1 MIVEEKTFDAKIEQV
16 QLELLMY
23 DEFYRLIWEAKS
35 IGYRK
40 AMRWR
45 DLREEKPQFIK
56 GKDLTLLIKDDNC
69 IWLGDF
75 MDEAHFNFN
84 TKDRGIIFWRPIE

>member
-1 MIVEEKTFDAKIEQV
+1 MTVEEIAKKYIYNGWWKMNVGGWKARME
-16 QLELLMY
+16 
-23 DEFYRLIWEAKS
+23 EAFLA
-35 IGYRK
+35 GYNE

-84 TKDRGIIFWRPIE
+84 TKNRGIIFWRPIE